1 MTPIDAFYLLVVWP
15 AFLAIALVVAKLTGG
30 IVTELILRARG
41 E

>member
-15 AFLAIALVVAKLTGG
+15 AFLAIALLVVKATGG

>member
-15 AFLAIALVVAKLTGG
+15 TFLAIALVIAKLTGG
-30 IVTELILRARG
+30 IVTELIIRTRG